1 MTINDAP
8 FDGLTSC
15 ESVLWHLGTYEGDWR
30 VPARRYREWSEA
42 HFHPT
47 RVEEQQPAWVK
58 DIRGCAIMNL
68 DRQLLEALVRRF
80 DPRQTLLYLPNWRAA
95 GYDRDYPQYDK
106 PVPELEP
113 FLRRAHEL
121 GFRTMLHVN
130 YFGVDPLN
138 PLYKEFEP
146 YQVRDPF
153 GAHEKQ
159 WWLWTDAKPIIK
171 FAYINPAAKKWRD
184 HFVAAMTKLCRRTGA
199 DALHLDQTLCIF
211 NDHNGHVDG
220 LSMIEGNIALHRE
233 LRQALPAVALSGEG
247 LDEVTCRYEA
257 FAQRHVAGL
266 DHVHGSWS
274 RPWLDAAH
282 PISSYLLRPYTVMY
296 GYLGCASPD
305 TDQLYAAWGEAYGH
319 WGVIPTSWALLRWL
333 LKPTGFARQFC
344 DEVAFWQQRHLD
356 IDLEARWPDE
366 AMFVY
371 RTADG
376 QCAVRT
382 KDRRLVC
389 DGREI
394 SRTVSGAGEVTG
406 TGTIPGCALSI
417 DNVSWA
423 STHSAGTRTS
433 PTLAMHAIFTSAS
446 CPSKWSSRRWLKAAT
461 WA

>member
-1 MTINDAP
+1 
-8 FDGLTSC
+8 
-15 ESVLWHLGTYEGDWR
+15 
-30 VPARRYREWSEA
+30 
-42 HFHPT
+42 
-47 RVEEQQPAWVK
+47 
-58 DIRGCAIMNL
+58 MNL

-319 WGVIPTSWALLRWL
+319 WGVIPTSWASLRWL

-376 QCAVRT
+376 QRAVRT

-406 TGTIPGCALSI
+406 TGTIPGWRAFDRQRLVGLDPQRWYPYFTDPRDARDLHVCELPKQMVVETVAQSGDLGMIRMRGAVLVVADLGRLIERAVCGSRPFAGPAVEHLGPLV
-417 DNVSWA
+417 DA
-423 STHSAGTRTS
+423 PDGADSTAIRT
-433 PTLAMHAIFTSAS
+433 
-446 CPSKWSSRRWLKAAT
+446 
-461 WA
+461 